1 MCVALKERQQRR
13 LDIMRTLESCVKEE
27 KRIMGDTKGT
37 VDQRR
42 IDEMKLS
49 RSMCSQEMAVQRG
62 YTVTPESTFYQSRR
76 GGSSGQL
83 GTLNMSLAPPGTGG
97 SGHGGTLPLVAGA
110 LLTGKR

>member
-1 MCVALKERQQRR
+1 
-13 LDIMRTLESCVKEE
+13 
-27 KRIMGDTKGT
+27 MGDTKGT

-49 RSMCSQEMAVQRG
+49 RNMCSQEMAVQRG
-62 YTVTPESTFYQSRR
+62 YTVTPESTFYQSRL

-83 GTLNMSLAPPGTGG
+83 GTLKMSLAPPGI
-97 SGHGGTLPLVAGA
+97 GHGNGSTLPLVAGA